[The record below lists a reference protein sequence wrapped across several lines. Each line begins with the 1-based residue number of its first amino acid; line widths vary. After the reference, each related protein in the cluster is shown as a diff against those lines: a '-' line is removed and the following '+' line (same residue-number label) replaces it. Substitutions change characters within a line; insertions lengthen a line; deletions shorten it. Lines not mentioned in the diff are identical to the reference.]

1 MGAFLGYA
9 LIFFA
14 RVLDVSLSTV
24 RTLMVVQGRKVQAAA
39 IGFFEVGVYVT
50 VLGKV
55 VNSLDNP
62 LNLLAYCLGFAAGN
76 YVGITI
82 ENKIAL
88 GNLSAQIIPGENTK
102 DELLDALRENGFG
115 VTVLV
120 GEGLKGSREIFNV
133 VLNRKDLK
141 RLREIVESIDKDAFL
156 TVNNISPIRGGY
168 FNVTKK

>member
-24 RTLMVVQGRKVQAAA
+24 RTLMVVQGRKIQAAA

-102 DELLDALRENGFG
+102 DELLEALRANGFG

-133 VLNRKDLK
+133 VLNRKDLRK
-141 RLREIVESIDKDAFL
+141 LREIVENIDKDAFL

-168 FNVTKK
+168 FNVIKK